1 MSDQPINQWNMTTEP
16 SDMMK
21 IKGAWDQFTRNHP
34 KFMPFI
40 QAVGKDA
47 IGDGTVIEVKV
58 TSPDGREFNTNMKL
72 TQSDLDLF
80 SQMRN
85 INV

>member
-1 MSDQPINQWNMTTEP
+1 MFDFSG
-16 SDMMK
+16 MMK
-21 IKGAWDQFTRNHP
+21 IKGAWDQFTRNHS